1 MGDAGG
7 SKKKFGAGR
16 RKCHKFK
23 SGSSFASR
31 APTFVDGRHPDV
43 AVAGAHEEVARHS
56 RDFRSLSGHTLLTL
70 SIGTCQQLIEGIG
83 SLKFKFSSEKDV
95 YPADRNG
102 HVDGL
107 RAAHTVRTE
116 HLAWLSAAI
125 NQWNGRHACLVHT
138 CTCSCSRS
146 LACRAQARKS
156 GTSAHT
162 RRRHATRCLSVSA
175 HHS

>member
-16 RKCHKFK
+16 RKFK
-23 SGSSFASR
+23 SGSSFSSR

-95 YPADRNG
+95 FPADRNG

-116 HLAWLSAAI
+116 QRALRLGRLLATQNPKLKCGDA
-125 NQWNGRHACLVHT
+125 
-138 CTCSCSRS
+138 
-146 LACRAQARKS
+146 
-156 GTSAHT
+156 
-162 RRRHATRCLSVSA
+162 
-175 HHS
+175 

>member
-125 NQWNGRHACLVHT
+125 NQLVSVEHALAMHVTSSVNDIEAHEATTNDVCAG
-138 CTCSCSRS
+138 CSFT
-146 LACRAQARKS
+146 AARFAAKN
-156 GTSAHT
+156 A
-162 RRRHATRCLSVSA
+162 AK
-175 HHS
+175 